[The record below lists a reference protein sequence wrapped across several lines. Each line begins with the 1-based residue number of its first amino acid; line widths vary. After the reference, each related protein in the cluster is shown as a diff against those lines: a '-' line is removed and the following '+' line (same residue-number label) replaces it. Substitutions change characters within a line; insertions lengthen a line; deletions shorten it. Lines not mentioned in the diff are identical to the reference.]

1 MHFSGRLNNC
11 LGKVYACR
19 HEIVDRFYELLFD
32 ERPDVKD
39 MFKSD
44 FHKQKEMFSMMIA
57 MLARA
62 VATGQDTAEMGEQIR
77 SQHEGL
83 DIEPELFIRAGVLL
97 RQAFVDVLGDQIG
110 DFEKVLL
117 TESIGRL
124 TAAAAGKQP
133 CPVSSGE
140 PGDPEGD
147 APAI

>member
-1 MHFSGRLNNC
+1 MHFNGRLNNC

-19 HEIVDRFYELLFD
+19 HEIVDRFYELLFE

-39 MFKSD
+39 MFTGD

-62 VATGQDTAEMGEQIR
+62 TATGQGAAEMGNQIR
-77 SQHEGL
+77 EQHEGL
-83 DIEPELFIRAGVLL
+83 DIEPELFIRSGVLL

-124 TAAAAGKQP
+124 TAAAAGRQP
-133 CPVSSGE
+133 CLSAGSDAKNADG
-140 PGDPEGD
+140 GTEG
-147 APAI
+147 